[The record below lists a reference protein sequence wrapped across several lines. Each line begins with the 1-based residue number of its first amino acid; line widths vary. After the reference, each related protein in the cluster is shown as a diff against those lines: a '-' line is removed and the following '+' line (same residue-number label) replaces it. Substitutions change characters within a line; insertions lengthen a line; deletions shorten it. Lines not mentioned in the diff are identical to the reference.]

1 MLADVQK
8 FQRMKIENSCSLE
21 FSKFF
26 ILLMD
31 HISLQL
37 LITTIILV
45 SELASLEPV
54 GDDPT

>member
-1 MLADVQK
+1 MLADVRK

-21 FSKFF
+21 FTKFF
-26 ILLMD
+26 MLLMD